1 MNVDRRAVVAGAQ
14 LAVVVAGAAIVVY
27 QILEWLTGSDVSFF
41 LYLVVLGA
49 WVAGGRVAGGH
60 QPESPLTHGALAAL
74 LAYVV
79 LIALLT
85 IIDVARGNEVAHA
98 VYVVFHALMAAS
110 MGIVG
115 GYLAVRRLG
124 RPA

>member
-1 MNVDRRAVVAGAQ
+1 MKVDRRAVVAGAQ
-14 LAVVVAGAAIVVY
+14 LAILVAGAAIVVY
-27 QILEWLTGSDVSFF
+27 QIVEWLTDSDVNLL

-49 WVAGGRVAGGH
+49 WVAGGRAAGRH

-85 IIDVARGNEVAHA
+85 IVDVARGNEVADV

-115 GYLAVRRLG
+115 GYLAVRRSG
-124 RPA
+124 RSA

>member
-1 MNVDRRAVVAGAQ
+1 MKVDKRAVVAGAQ
-14 LAVVVAGAAIVVY
+14 LAILVAGAAIAVY
-27 QILEWLTGSDVSFF
+27 QMLEWLTDSDVNLL
-41 LYLVVLGA
+41 LYVVVLGA

-115 GYLAVRRLG
+115 GYLAVRRLD
-124 RPA
+124 RSA